1 MDNNILKVIAD
12 NPALFEVLKEVF
24 RKQFKVEGSVNTQ
37 MENNAIGQVVR
48 ARLDGLDLLEGAFK
62 EIESCKTVENKPV
75 GENPAR

>member
-1 MDNNILKVIAD
+1 
-12 NPALFEVLKEVF
+12 
-24 RKQFKVEGSVNTQ
+24 